1 MRYIDTVHHGLLR
14 AHNHVPNVHVMY
26 VLHAANE
33 TAGTYVCIARMW
45 DVMVNPAGLAHS
57 CAFPWLRM

>member
-26 VLHAANE
+26 VPHDANE

-45 DVMVNPAGLAHS
+45 DMAAL
-57 CAFPWLRM
+57 FT